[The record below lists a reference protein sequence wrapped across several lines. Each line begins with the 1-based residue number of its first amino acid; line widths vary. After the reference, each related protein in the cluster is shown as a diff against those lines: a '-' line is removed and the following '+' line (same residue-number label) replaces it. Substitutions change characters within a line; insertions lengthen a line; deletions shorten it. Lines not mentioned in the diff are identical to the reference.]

1 MDERELEPAPQREA
15 VQPVLFEQNV
25 WQEAVHQDQAEE
37 DEEANDAIGHMDL
50 EGEHADEPAEDGEEA
65 PAEQEHVPAPEG
77 GRRRRRRP
85 ELELILPRG
94 YSLIDKEDTSDLT
107 AAAQAPFHQRPNPVN
122 FDHVPTPLEVFEL
135 FFTPEL
141 INGIVTA
148 TNAYAAGREHDNG
161 PRERRWRPVTSEDIY
176 DFLSC
181 IIVMGINHQP
191 SLNDYWRQSYGFENR
206 TIAQTMS
213 YRRFRQ
219 VGDLPCC
226 PLDEKSSD
234 GVVAVGLI
242 RAPTSQCLVVSVF
255 SRSSLTST
263 WSLRSRNETTS
274 PTVKSITFR
283 EAKSSRFRDSLTH

>member
-1 MDERELEPAPQREA
+1 MDEHRLENAPQQLE
-15 VQPVLFEQNV
+15 VQAAPVGQDV
-25 WQEAVHQDQAEE
+25 WQEAVRQNPAEE
-37 DEEANDAIGHMDL
+37 HEDANDEIGHIDL
-50 EGEHADEPAEDGEEA
+50 EREHADEQDEDGEEA
-65 PAEQEHVPAPEG
+65 AAEQEHLPVPDG

-94 YSLIDKEDTSDLT
+94 YSLIDKDDTSDLT
-107 AAAQAPFHQRPNPVN
+107 AAAQAPFHQRQNPVN

-148 TNAYAAGREHDNG
+148 TSAYAAGREHDNG
-161 PRERRWRPVTSEDIY
+161 PRERPWRPVTSHDIY

-219 VGDLPCC
+219 VGDLSCC
-226 PLDEKSSD
+226 LLDEKCSD

-242 RAPTSQCLVVSVF
+242 RVPTSQCLLVSF
-255 SRSSLTST
+255 FL
-263 WSLRSRNETTS
+263 
-274 PTVKSITFR
+274 
-283 EAKSSRFRDSLTH
+283 D